1 MPSLRSA
8 LFRHLVRLGSLSNR
22 SDLTI
27 AELRTGMESGYW
39 FLGLSL
45 PCGTRIETCNA
56 GDLPAEWVTPPRT
69 KCPGTVLFL
78 HGGAFVMGSPR
89 THRALAARIAAAA
102 GLRALVIDYRLAPEH
117 PFPAAIED
125 ALSAYRWLTREVC
138 QPGEVVGG
146 LAEYVARLADCS
158 ALDARSQR
166 RHPAHRALYPPACAE
181 QAPGRVG
188 I

>member
-56 GDLPAEWVTPPRT
+56 GDLPAE
-69 KCPGTVLFL
+69 
-78 HGGAFVMGSPR
+78 
-89 THRALAARIAAAA
+89 
-102 GLRALVIDYRLAPEH
+102 
-117 PFPAAIED
+117 
-125 ALSAYRWLTREVC
+125 
-138 QPGEVVGG
+138 
-146 LAEYVARLADCS
+146 
-158 ALDARSQR
+158 
-166 RHPAHRALYPPACAE
+166 
-181 QAPGRVG
+181 
-188 I
+188 